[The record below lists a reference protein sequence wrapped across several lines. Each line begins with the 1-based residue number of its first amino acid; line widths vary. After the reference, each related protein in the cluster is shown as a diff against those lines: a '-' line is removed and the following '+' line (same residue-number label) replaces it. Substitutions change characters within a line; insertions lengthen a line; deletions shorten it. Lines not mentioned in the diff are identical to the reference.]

1 MRRATHAFK
10 LPKAGWKG
18 SERTRA
24 AYNVD
29 LQTLEAFLDKRG
41 ILLLDMTEQNWNEY
55 VEWRKQ
61 GPKESFEFSAQ
72 NRALSAG
79 IRYLQYLDI
88 EEHPLFEIEKPTG
101 ARRPQRTLKLSQFNI
116 LLGIVLGGRN
126 PERDTALIRFMWDT
140 GARSFET
147 ANALW
152 EHLDIDG
159 RSIDLET
166 KAARRKPR
174 QWETKR
180 FSPETADALAIFR
193 AHLPAGEKIFNF
205 SRDGIY
211 SFFKRLSRKAGFRVS
226 PHDLRRGLV
235 AHMKEKHIAD
245 SLGMQ
250 QTGIRTH
257 SIYDQ
262 YGQAARLQALDGKLW

>member
-1 MRRATHAFK
+1 MTGGTQFFN
-10 LPKAGWKG
+10 LPKAGWEG
-18 SERTRA
+18 SERTREG
-24 AYNVD
+24 YNID
-29 LQTLEAFLDKRG
+29 LEALAKFLNMRG
-41 ILLLDMTEQNWNEY
+41 ILLEDMTEQNWNEF
-55 VEWRKQ
+55 VLWRKQ
-61 GPKESFEFSAQ
+61 GPKKSFEFSAQ

-79 IRYLQYLDI
+79 IRYLRYLGI
-88 EEHPLFEIEKPTG
+88 EDHPLFGVEKPTG
-101 ARRPQRTLKLSQFNI
+101 ARKPQRTLKLSQFNV
-116 LLGIVLGGRN
+116 LLGIVAGDRN
-126 PERDTALIRFMWDT
+126 PERDAALIRLMWWT
-140 GARSFET
+140 GARSFEI

-152 EHLDIDG
+152 EHVDLEERTI
-159 RSIDLET
+159 SLET
-166 KAARRKPR
+166 KASRMQPR
-174 QWETKR
+174 EWETKR
-180 FSPETADALAIFR
+180 FSPATRDALSEWREISPHREYIFG
-193 AHLPAGEKIFNF
+193 L
-205 SRDGIY
+205 SRNGIY

>member
-1 MRRATHAFK
+1 MSEGTRAFR

-18 SERTRA
+18 QETTRL

-29 LQTLEAFLDKRG
+29 LGFLRTFLKMLRLTLPE
-41 ILLLDMTEQNWNEY
+41 MTEKHWDEY
-55 VEWRKQ
+55 IEWRRQ

-79 IRYLQYLDI
+79 LRYLSYLGI
-88 EEHPLFEIEKPTG
+88 EEHPLFQVEKPTG
-101 ARRPQRTLKLSQFNI
+101 ARKPQRTLKLSQRNV
-116 LLGIVLGGRN
+116 LLGIVREGRN
-126 PERDTALIRFMWDT
+126 PERDTVLIRLMWET
-140 GARSFET
+140 GARCFEL
-147 ANALW
+147 ADALW
-152 EHLDIDG
+152 EHVDLDE
-159 RSIDLET
+159 RTLKLLT

-174 QWETKR
+174 KWEPKR
-180 FSPETADALAIFR
+180 FSPETAEALALLR
-193 AHLPAGEKIFNF
+193 VQYPAGDKIINL

-211 SFFKRLSRKAGFRVS
+211 SFFKRLSKKAGFRVS
-226 PHDLRRGLV
+226 PHDFRRGLV

-262 YGQAARLQALDGKLW
+262 YGQGARLRALDGKLW